1 MQPCGAAARK
11 KYMIERRHVIQGMAL
26 AAALPVRGAWAQAQ
40 GYPNK
45 PIRLI
50 VPGAAGGG
58 TDFMGRLLGSTL
70 AETRKWQ
77 LIIDNMPGAGGTI
90 GLAAAAK
97 ATNDGYTLAI
107 GESGNLVNAPFLFEK
122 LPFDVDK
129 DLEPVVLIAKVPL
142 VLVVAAN
149 SKLDSIN
156 AIIAAAKVKPV
167 NFASAGNGAMGHLVG
182 ELFKRLTG
190 TQMVHIPYKG
200 AAPSVADVA
209 GGQVDFCFT
218 SITSALSLIQ
228 AGKLKALAT
237 ASTTRVQILKDV
249 PSTSELGF
257 KELEGAVVYGIVAP
271 KGTPAAIIAKVNTE
285 VNKVLATPTVRQT
298 LSNQG
303 ADYNIYGGEPRFF
316 GAFLWQERNKWGKV
330 IKDAKIKN
338 E

>member
-1 MQPCGAAARK
+1 
-11 KYMIERRHVIQGMAL
+11 MIDRRRVVQGMAL
-26 AAALPVRGAWAQAQ
+26 AATLPLRGAWAQVQ
-40 GYPNK
+40 NYPDK
-45 PIRLI
+45 PIRFI

-58 TDFMGRLLGSTL
+58 TDFMARLLGNSL

-77 LIIDNMPGAGGTI
+77 LIVENMPGAGGTI

-97 ATNDGYTLAI
+97 APNDGYTLAI

-122 LPFDVDK
+122 LPFSADK
-129 DLEPVVLIAKVPL
+129 DLEPVVLVAKVPL
-142 VLVVAAN
+142 VLVVGAN
-149 SKLDSIN
+149 SKLDSMN
-156 AIIAAAKVKPV
+156 AIVAAARKKPV
-167 NFASAGNGAMGHLVG
+167 NFASAGNGSMGHLVG
-182 ELFKRLTG
+182 ELWKRMTG

-218 SITSALSLIQ
+218 SITTALSLLQ

-237 ASTTRVQILKDV
+237 ASTTRVPILKDV

-271 KGTPAAIIAKVNTE
+271 KGAPAAVIAKVNTE
-285 VNKVLATPTVRQT
+285 VNKVLATPSVRQT
-298 LSNQG
+298 LANQG
-303 ADYNIYGGEPRFF
+303 ADPNIYGGEPKFF

-330 IKDAKIKN
+330 IKEAKIKN